1 MTNDRI
7 QDEAR
12 MRNVRWVVLGL
23 LAAGCTSNNSAQSR
37 EQLNAGYAALE
48 RQDYNAAIAAA
59 EQFLHEH
66 PNGGPGT
73 AEALYLQGRVFE
85 QRATVEE
92 AEGRQDQAKIDL
104 QAARSTY
111 VHALGLHAD
120 PRVMALIHAGVAN
133 TAYFQEDYAT
143 AMNEWAVAYPGLSQ
157 PDAQAWALYR
167 IGICQQRLGRFEQA
181 DRNFATVKQDFPGTV
196 PARRAAEHTGARAF
210 YVQVGAYADAANA
223 DKIVAS
229 LQSQGYRAT
238 RIGGPGGR
246 QEVRVGPA
254 FNYAD
259 AKALL
264 ARLQPGYKDAMIEP

>member
-1 MTNDRI
+1 
-7 QDEAR
+7 
-12 MRNVRWVVLGL
+12 VLGL
-23 LAAGCTSNNSAQSR
+23 LVAGCTSNTSPQSR
-37 EQLNAGYAALE
+37 QQLNAGYAALD
-48 RQDYNAAIAAA
+48 RQDYNAAIASA

-66 PNGGPGT
+66 PNGGAGT

-85 QRATVEE
+85 QRSTVEE

-104 QAARSTY
+104 QAARDAY
-111 VHALGLHAD
+111 VRGLNQRAD
-120 PRVMALIHAGVAN
+120 PRVMALLHAGVAN

-143 AMNEWAVAYPGLSQ
+143 AMNEWAVAYPNLSP

-181 DRNFATVKQDFPGTV
+181 DRNFAAVKQDFPGSV
-196 PARRAAEHTGARAF
+196 PAKRAAEHIGARAF

-223 DKIVAS
+223 DKIAAS
-229 LQSQGYRAT
+229 LQSQGYRAA
-238 RIGGPGGR
+238 RAAGPGSR

-259 AKALL
+259 AKTLL
-264 ARLQPGYKDAMIEP
+264 ARLQPAYKDAMIEP